1 MAGDKNPFVQ
11 DLMTAE
17 QVLKAYGQGR
27 REFRRI
33 EIAEESSLRNAN
45 LSGVDFTNSF
55 LSLIDFRDARLQNVC
70 FDSCNVKISDFSGAD
85 LTGASF
91 RGTAICSACFKNATL
106 DRMIV
111 EDADWYGCK
120 INGVE
125 QLLELKGNS

>member
-17 QVLKAYGQGR
+17 QVLEAYGQGR
-27 REFRRI
+27 REFRRV
-33 EIAEESSLRNAN
+33 EIAEESSLRSAN

-55 LSLIDFRDARLQNVC
+55 LSGIDFRDARLQDVC
-70 FDSCNVKISDFSGAD
+70 FDNCNVKISDFSGAD

-91 RGTAICSACFKNATL
+91 KGTAICSACFKNARL
-106 DRMIV
+106 DGILV

-120 INGVE
+120 INGIE
-125 QLLELKGNS
+125 QLLELEGNS